1 MGKERKQWRETVPIT
16 TAWPEKDQSSMTRK
30 MDVKNK
36 PPGDP
41 KLPPLRRFTSFLCGY
56 FSIAHLQYAQGKV
69 WEFDHMAVGGTIW
82 QGGYQTL
89 TQVLDNQ
96 QIILLVLIE
105 EIISAVILNIS
116 RTAPC

>member
-1 MGKERKQWRETVPIT
+1 MGKERKQWRETVRIT

-30 MDVKNK
+30 IDIKNK

-41 KLPPLRRFTSFLCGY
+41 KLPPLRRFTSLLCGY
-56 FSIAHLQYAQGKV
+56 LSIAHLQYAQGKV

>member
-1 MGKERKQWRETVPIT
+1 MGKERKQWRETVLIT

-41 KLPPLRRFTSFLCGY
+41 KLPPLRCFTSLLCGG

-69 WEFDHMAVGGTIW
+69 WEFDHMADGGTIW

-96 QIILLVLIE
+96 QSSIILLVLTE
-105 EIISAVILNIS
+105 
-116 RTAPC
+116 